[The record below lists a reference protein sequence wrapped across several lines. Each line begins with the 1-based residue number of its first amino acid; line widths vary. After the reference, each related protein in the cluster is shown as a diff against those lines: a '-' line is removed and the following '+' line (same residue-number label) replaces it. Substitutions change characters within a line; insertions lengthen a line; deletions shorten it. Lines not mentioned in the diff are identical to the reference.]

1 MAAGPG
7 GEGLFAALKTLLATL
22 VGIGKTRLE
31 LLSVELQEEK
41 QRLAGL
47 LASVLLAAFFLGVG
61 IVLIVAW
68 VAVAFWEQR
77 VLVFGLFALLFL
89 ALAVLLATLA
99 ARAVRRGSPIFRT
112 SLAELQA
119 DLIELR
125 GTGGKPTDKR
135 P

>member
-1 MAAGPG
+1 MTAGPG

-47 LASVLLAAFFLGVG
+47 LFNVLLAVFCLGVAV
-61 IVLIVAW
+61 VLAVAW

-77 VLVFGLFALLFL
+77 VLVLGLFALLFL
-89 ALAVLLATLA
+89 VAAMVFAWWA
-99 ARAVRRGSPIFRT
+99 ARSVKRGSPVFRS

-125 GTGGKPTDKR
+125 GDGKTPPDR
-135 P
+135 QP

>member
-7 GEGLFAALKTLLATL
+7 GEGLFAALKTLLTTL

-47 LASVLLAAFFLGVG
+47 LVYVLLGIFCLGIGV
-61 IVLIVAW
+61 VL
-68 VAVAFWEQR
+68 AVTWIAVVFWEQR
-77 VLVFGLFALLFL
+77 ALVFGLFALFFVVLAGVL
-89 ALAVLLATLA
+89 ALLA
-99 ARAVRRGSPIFRT
+99 ARAVRRGSPVFRT

-125 GTGGKPTDKR
+125 GDGATPPEKR